1 MWINFSTLSNQDYMI
16 KIYVG
21 GVNAISGEPAVEDDA
36 TKVRRQKKWA
46 AKASLQ
52 DYVVV
57 PGQRWLDGIA
67 TTDGKVRQFVAMP
80 FGSGHSVEAQVTG
93 QDHVGGIRI
102 EITPYRESPPRA
114 KIHRHKHK
122 SNAAGP
128 LASEGPQIQVLIK
141 TLTGKTMTVDTRETD
156 TIDMLKDTIED
167 NEGIDSYQQ
176 RLIFAGKQIEDG
188 RTLAFYGIKDQYTL
202 HLVQRLRGGGCPP
215 EEMSVAAGGLIHQ
228 VIHPDQKGDE
238 WLKHPTVFN
247 VQILNSAVYRA
258 VTGTAPPNRPLD
270 ARDYEDA
277 GMPFYKVYEEPSGI
291 SGDFEMIRSIGQ
303 IDEDMDGVVTPAVV
317 TLGAGD
323 GRVVGGLVDLNG
335 PLREFR
341 TVRDLEKE
349 FENLHVVD
357 F

>member
-1 MWINFSTLSNQDYMI
+1 MI

-21 GVNAISGEPAVEDDA
+21 GVNAISGEPAVEDAA
-36 TKVRRQKKWA
+36 TKLRRQKKRA
-46 AKASLQ
+46 EKCSLQ

-57 PGQRWLDGIA
+57 PGQLWLDSIA
-67 TTDGKVRQFVAMP
+67 TSDGKVRQFVAMP

-93 QDHVGGIRI
+93 QDRGGGINI
-102 EITPYRESPPRA
+102 EITPYKERSPPPATR
-114 KIHRHKHK
+114 RYK
-122 SNAAGP
+122 SKTSVPPNSGGP
-128 LASEGPQIQVLIK
+128 KVQIYVK
-141 TLTGKTMTVDTRETD
+141 TLTGKTITINIRETD
-156 TIDMLKDTIED
+156 TIDMLKDDIQ
-167 NEGIDSYQQ
+167 NKEGIPPDQQ
-176 RLIFAGKQIEDG
+176 RLVFAGKQLEDIGTLADYDIEDES
-188 RTLAFYGIKDQYTL
+188 TV
-202 HLVQRLRGGGCPP
+202 HLILRLRGGGNPP